1 MDGAAKRNA
10 AAPVARPAATRAA
23 AQLGAP
29 AASPATDAA
38 TAPASTPASTPLASL
53 AACPAPVPGD
63 ANVGGLR
70 WHADRWWWSDAPGA
84 ALYLWT
90 PGSEALRSRLSDSVA
105 AFAFCQSGRA
115 LLAQSK
121 WLCFADLA
129 TPPAQGLGRRTP
141 RAAVAVD
148 PAEPRTAIS
157 DGDTDRAGNF
167 VFGTAFDAD
176 SLRAIGSF
184 YQYSLRHGLR
194 RLALPTASVAHS
206 ICFSP
211 DGATMYFSDAPTRR
225 ILQCDYNA
233 ADARVANVRTFA
245 ELPDG
250 QPRGAVVDS
259 AGCLWSAQAGAG
271 RVVQYAPDGALL
283 RSIAVA
289 TVNPARPAFGGP
301 ELAQLMVGSVA
312 GGLHVIDGAGARGLP
327 AVLFDDRKP

>member
-1 MDGAAKRNA
+1 MDGAAKRGA
-10 AAPVARPAATRAA
+10 AAGVADPVTDPVTGPAAGSLPVA
-23 AQLGAP
+23 
-29 AASPATDAA
+29 
-38 TAPASTPASTPLASL
+38 
-53 AACPAPVPGD
+53 CD

-70 WHADRWWWSDAPGA
+70 WHADRWWWSAAPDA

-90 PGSEALRSRLSDSVA
+90 PGGEALRSRLPDSVA

-129 TPPAQGLGRRTP
+129 VPPAQGLGRRTP

-167 VFGTAFDAD
+167 VFGTAFGAD
-176 SLRAIGSF
+176 SMRAIGSF

-233 ADARVANVRTFA
+233 GEARVANVRTFA

-250 QPRGAVVDS
+250 QPRGAVIDS
-259 AGCLWSAQAGAG
+259 TGCLWSAQAGAG
-271 RVVQYAPDGALL
+271 RVVQYAPDGTAL
-283 RSIAVA
+283 RSVAVPTA
-289 TVNPARPAFGGP
+289 NPARPAFGGP
-301 ELAQLMVGSVA
+301 ALAQLMVGSAA
-312 GGLHVIDGAGARGLP
+312 GGLHLIDGAGAQGLP
-327 AVLFDDRKP
+327 EALFDDRTT